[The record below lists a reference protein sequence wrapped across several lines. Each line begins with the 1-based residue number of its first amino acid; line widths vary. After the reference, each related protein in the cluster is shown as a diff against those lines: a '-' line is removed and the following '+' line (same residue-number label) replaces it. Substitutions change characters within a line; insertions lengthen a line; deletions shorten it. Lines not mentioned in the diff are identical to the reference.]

1 MQLSE
6 QEWISK
12 RAYTLWEKEG
22 QPHGRDSDHWEQA
35 KKEYALLETSY
46 ATKPATKK
54 KAAAKTTEP
63 LIEISTKPKSRAG
76 KVSAK

>member
-22 QPHGRDSDHWEQA
+22 QPHGRDSEHWDQA

-54 KAAAKTTEP
+54 KAAVKTP
-63 LIEISTKPKSRAG
+63 LVEISTKSKAARG
-76 KVSAK
+76 KKASAK

>member
-22 QPHGRDSDHWEQA
+22 QPHGRDSEHWDQA

-54 KAAAKTTEP
+54 KADAKTP
-63 LIEISTKPKSRAG
+63 LVEISNKSKAARG
-76 KVSAK
+76 KKASAK